1 LQEEKEKE
9 FYLLNLFDMDCLKSF
24 LIGISQNRT
33 FTNTT
38 TELKQWGVVGNYHWV
53 VDKQGSSVYNIQGYK
68 RIDLYGIEMIGNIQ
82 TTLGPND
89 GGIVSDYSFQIAVG
103 GQVPLVSG
111 NVQTS
116 PNDWAIN
123 QNIGQFYLGK
133 FSNKITFESPFQG
146 CTSIGFNELQIQGQN
161 AETLNSVNLDINLQ
175 FKFLY
180 KFDGE

>member
-1 LQEEKEKE
+1 MSC
-9 FYLLNLFDMDCLKSF
+9 YRSF
-24 LIGISQNRT
+24 AINISQNRT

-38 TELKQWGVVGNYHWV
+38 NQIKMWGVVGNYHWSV
-53 VDKQGSSVYNIQGYK
+53 VQQGSSVYNIQGYR
-68 RIDLYGIEMIGNIQ
+68 RIDLYGIEMLGNIQ

-89 GGIVSDYSFQIAVG
+89 GGIVSDYAFQIGVG

-111 NVQTS
+111 SVQVS

-123 QNIGQFYLGK
+123 QNAAQFDLGK
-133 FSNKITFESPFQG
+133 YTNKICFESPFQG
-146 CTSIGFNELQIQGQN
+146 CTSIGFNQLKIQGQN
-161 AETLNSVNLDINLQ
+161 GETLNSLNLDIDLQ